1 MKRPLSCVNLNKA
14 IIRLAGDGD
23 PVRLSRALGEVVVAQ
38 LLPEGVVK
46 GGTSLLFRYGA
57 APTRYTRDLDAARAL
72 DLDEYRVR
80 LSRALAAGWNGFT
93 GRLLVLP
100 QARPKDVPGAYV
112 MAPHDVKLDYLGKP
126 WQTVRVEIGHNEIGD
141 ADEFEEFLPS
151 ELGDVFE
158 QLGFPRPRPVR
169 VMKIAHQVAQKLHA
183 VSEPGSE
190 RAHDLVDLQLMAG
203 RSDWDWRD
211 IRAKC
216 VRLFA
221 YRQLQAWPPVIVEG
235 DGWASIYAAALE
247 SIREPTALF
256 PTVAEAIV
264 WANALVAKI
273 DAAK

>member
-14 IIRLAGDGD
+14 IIRLAGTGD
-23 PVRLSRALGEVVVAQ
+23 PVRLSRALGVAVVGQ
-38 LLPEGVVK
+38 LLPDGVVK
-46 GGTSLLFRYGA
+46 GGSSLLFRYGA
-57 APTRYTRDLDAARAL
+57 ASTRYTRDLDAARAL
-72 DLDEYRVR
+72 DLDEYRSR
-80 LSRALAAGWNGFT
+80 LSRGLAEGWNGFT
-93 GRLLVLP
+93 GRLIALP

-141 ADEFEEFLPS
+141 ADESEELLPP
-151 ELGDVFE
+151 ELGDAFE
-158 QLGFPRPRPVR
+158 QLGFPRPRPLR

-190 RAHDLVDLQLMAG
+190 RAHDLIDLQLMAG
-203 RSDWDWRD
+203 RSALDWRD

-221 YRQLQAWPPVIVEG
+221 YRQRHPWPPVIEEG
-235 DGWASIYAAALE
+235 RGWASVYAAALE
-247 SIREPTALF
+247 TIREPSPLL
-256 PTVAEAIV
+256 PTVAEAV
-264 WANALVAKI
+264 AWANGLVAKI